1 MEIAIIIV
9 LVIMVILG
17 VKLNSNKIDSEIDLF
32 KLDMSDVVEDV
43 KETQDRVVIHEGDIE
58 TLKHLMKDVRHNLNR
73 LDKKVKKLTKDEK

>member
-9 LVIMVILG
+9 LVIMAILG